1 MIEELIEWDKK
12 ALVFINGFH
21 SPYIDPAMLLL
32 TQTVIWI
39 PFYGF
44 LLYLL
49 FKNYGKDTWFFLIG
63 VVITILLSDQITSS
77 FMKPFFGR
85 LRPSHDPSLQYL
97 IHLVDDYRGGRYG
110 FASSHASNSFA
121 IAVFIWLALKSNYK
135 WIGLMFLWA
144 FFFTYT
150 RIYLG
155 VHYPGDVLVGALVGV
170 ICGWIGFQS
179 SMFLKNKRAP
189 QDNSGSSQ
197 LSD

>member
-12 ALVFINGFH
+12 ALVFLNGFH
-21 SPYIDPAMLLL
+21 APYLDPIMLLL

-49 FKNYGKDTWFFLIG
+49 FKNYTKETWFLLFG

-97 IHLVDDYRGGRYG
+97 IHLVNDYRGGRYG

-121 IAVFIWLALKSNYK
+121 IAVFIWLALKSHYK

-155 VHYPGDVLVGALVGV
+155 VHYPGDVLVGALVGML
-170 ICGWIGFQS
+170 CGWIGFQS

-189 QDNSGSSQ
+189 QNNSGSSH